1 MNRPIFVKTSGRPSR
16 GIPHINVLVSLEA
29 NSSSDNAANMA
40 AAAVKA
46 HYESLPCFLHT
57 LQLSINDA
65 IFTQKYVKDILSIC
79 KQIVGHFNH
88 SPAAFAK
95 YQEYQKRFNL
105 PDHKFIQDI
114 QTRWNSHYYMMSRV
128 FEQKSA
134 LISYC
139 SDHAKPHCLESNQWK
154 ILERMLKVLKH
165 YLKDKNLILATYLD
179 PRFKTTFLES
189 NYQGMPNEEVIA
201 VWITEESQDICTV
214 TEGNFDASPEIPQGI
229 DSSDVSEEKN
239 DNESDFTF
247 SFEKCFSELKKKGQE
262 KMELTPD
269 KGCDNANSKTRNKRI
284 SKEHE
289 MSKYISLKNIEN
301 NENPLQWWRLNE
313 NEFPIMALFARKYLP
328 APPSSVESE
337 KKSTER

>member
-1 MNRPIFVKTSGRPSR
+1 MNVSETVQQFNIS
-16 GIPHINVLVSLEA
+16 HIKIYLLVR
-29 NSSSDNAANMA
+29 DNAANMA

-46 HYESLPCFLHT
+46 DYESLPCFLHT

-65 IFTQKYVKDILSIC
+65 IVTQKYLKDILSIC

-154 ILERMLKVLKH
+154 ILERMLKVLKQFV
-165 YLKDKNLILATYLD
+165 DCTNLLNYREATASLII
-179 PRFKTTFLES
+179 PHIK
-189 NYQGMPNEEVIA
+189 VIFHFFYM
-201 VWITEESQDICTV
+201 
-214 TEGNFDASPEIPQGI
+214 G
-229 DSSDVSEEKN
+229 EEK
-239 DNESDFTF
+239 
-247 SFEKCFSELKKKGQE
+247 G
-262 KMELTPD
+262 
-269 KGCDNANSKTRNKRI
+269 
-284 SKEHE
+284 
-289 MSKYISLKNIEN
+289 
-301 NENPLQWWRLNE
+301 
-313 NEFPIMALFARKYLP
+313 LFDGLVQY
-328 APPSSVESE
+328 
-337 KKSTER
+337 